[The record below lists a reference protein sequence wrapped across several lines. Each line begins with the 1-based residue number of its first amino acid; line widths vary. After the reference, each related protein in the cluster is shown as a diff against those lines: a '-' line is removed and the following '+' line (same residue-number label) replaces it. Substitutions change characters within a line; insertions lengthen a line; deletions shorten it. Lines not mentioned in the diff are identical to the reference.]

1 MVSHRHLIVSIIPL
15 SNFSGNLP
23 EVILRQQPTY
33 VHNQAEKRAAT
44 PPASAEKHD
53 KNTTSPPVFGSQLA
67 CVTAIVMFLYY
78 LVHTSLLN
86 ARIWGKQ
93 IIRLRTALWQPVVW
107 TAATKQP

>member
-1 MVSHRHLIVSIIPL
+1 M
-15 SNFSGNLP
+15 
-23 EVILRQQPTY
+23 QTT
-33 VHNQAEKRAAT
+33 QAEERAAA

-67 CVTAIVMFLYY
+67 CVTAAVVFLRY

-86 ARIWGKQ
+86 ARMWGKQ
-93 IIRLRTALWQPVVW
+93 ITRPRTALWQAGVW